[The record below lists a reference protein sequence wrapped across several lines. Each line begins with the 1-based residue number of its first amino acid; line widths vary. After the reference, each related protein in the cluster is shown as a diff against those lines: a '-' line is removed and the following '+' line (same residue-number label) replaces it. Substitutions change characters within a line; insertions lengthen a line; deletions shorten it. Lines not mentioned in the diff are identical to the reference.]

1 MTATKSPLRQHSLR
15 VLVPVPPKGIMVEIR
30 NHLLRKQ
37 TLNAFPPGVG
47 PARHLAHARR
57 ACLLLQ
63 LRTVAA
69 EIEQGIE
76 GDDTACPR
84 LL

>member
-15 VLVPVPPKGIMVEIR
+15 VLVPVPPKGIMVMDPIKRLKGHDLRR
-30 NHLLRKQ
+30 N
-37 TLNAFPPGVG
+37 TLNAPNVN

-57 ACLLLQ
+57 ARLLLQ

-69 EIEQGIE
+69 EIEQG
-76 GDDTACPR
+76 DDTASPR